1 MFQYI
6 NSKEILNTSEYVRE
20 PVDDVCK
27 KIENSFSKKIILCGG
42 RGTGKSIVLSNNEK
56 RSVGRENQ
64 SILTNFDLAI
74 INRLTSDEVF
84 NKDFF
89 EHYYEISISNKLLNY
104 IKQCYK
110 FTYETHFN
118 DLEKIV
124 NNFLKDID
132 NYINKVY
139 YEKVSLSKYLK
150 TGELSYVIYEK
161 LKKCLDIT
169 SLSFSIDRF
178 DWINGNSEMS
188 QIILSKYFDMFD
200 KVIISSDDDE
210 LQNESNRKKLIEKGY
225 SFIDVDYGKNDLIIK
240 EIIKRRIEQYN
251 KFKNTCFQLNLITDE
266 MYKFL
271 INKTNGNINL
281 MLDSVSDLIDIWYFK
296 EGVLDLQQQLSN
308 STEEQIQSSI
318 KLKKMCRPP
327 KLYL

>member
-6 NSKEILNTSEYVRE
+6 NSKEILNTSKYVRE

-27 KIENSFSKKIILCGG
+27 KIENSSSKKIILCGG
-42 RGTGKSIVLSNNEK
+42 RGTGKSIVLNNNEK
-56 RSVGRENQ
+56 RGIGRENQ

-104 IKQCYK
+104 IKQYYK

-139 YEKVSLSKYLK
+139 YEKVLLSKYLK

-161 LKKCLDIT
+161 LKKCLDVT
-169 SLSFSIDRF
+169 SLTFSIDRF
-178 DWINGNSEMS
+178 DWINVNRDLS
-188 QIILSKYFDMFD
+188 QSILSKYFDMFD

-240 EIIKRRIEQYN
+240 EIIKRRIEEYN
-251 KFKNTCFQLNLITDE
+251 KFKNTGFQLNLITDE

-281 MLDSVSDLIDIWYFK
+281 MLDSVSELIDIWYFK

-318 KLKKMCRPP
+318 KLKKMCRSP